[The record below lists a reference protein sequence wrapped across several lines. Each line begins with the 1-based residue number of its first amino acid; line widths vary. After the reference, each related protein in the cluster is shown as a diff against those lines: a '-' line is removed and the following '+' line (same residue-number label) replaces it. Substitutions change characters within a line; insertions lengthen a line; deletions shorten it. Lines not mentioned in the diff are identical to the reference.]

1 MARTAGDGG
10 GGRTMAPPVDGVV
23 RTAGI
28 IVFVLGVMLL
38 VTVFYLAYQ
47 ELATSGVLASPPPAN
62 LSVVL
67 LVVAK
72 GLFLLVMG
80 YAASAISQKGIALYQ
95 AAMHPERPV

>member
-1 MARTAGDGG
+1 
-10 GGRTMAPPVDGVV
+10 MAPPVDGVV